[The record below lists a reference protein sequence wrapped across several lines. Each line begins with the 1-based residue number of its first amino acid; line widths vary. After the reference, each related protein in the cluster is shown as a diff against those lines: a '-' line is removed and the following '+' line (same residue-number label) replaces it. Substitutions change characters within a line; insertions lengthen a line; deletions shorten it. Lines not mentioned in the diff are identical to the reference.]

1 MLQWLAVMKYI
12 LWSLAVSLISDP
24 VQKVE
29 PPVEITA
36 TDLHL
41 LAPGVAGIRHS
52 TSRLQLPDLITAAEM
67 VPKPR

>member
-1 MLQWLAVMKYI
+1 MPQWLAVMKYI

-36 TDLHL
+36 TARIWARHGS
-41 LAPGVAGIRHS
+41 ATPRHS
-52 TSRLQLPDLITAAEM
+52 TSRLQLPDLIAGV
-67 VPKPR
+67 VPNPR